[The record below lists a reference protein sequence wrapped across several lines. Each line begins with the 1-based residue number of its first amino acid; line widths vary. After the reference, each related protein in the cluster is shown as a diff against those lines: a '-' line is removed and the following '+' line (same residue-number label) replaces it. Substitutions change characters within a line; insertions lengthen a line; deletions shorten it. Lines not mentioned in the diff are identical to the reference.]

1 MKKQLFALMLAGSF
15 TMLSSSISAATTC
28 QHPVKEIDACAQVT
42 WTLGPKYGI
51 FSKAQVKLTAKDG
64 SALKNVPELEIYPWM
79 KMENGHEHG
88 ARETVTKMSG
98 PGEYEVSMIHL
109 MKMPG
114 EWFLRI
120 KRPKAKAQS
129 DYLVSIPITIAP

>member
-1 MKKQLFALMLAGSF
+1 MKKQLFALALVVG
-15 TMLSSSISAATTC
+15 LVILNPSIAAAKTC
-28 QHPVKEIDACAQVT
+28 QYPVKEIDACAEVT
-42 WTLGPKYGI
+42 WTLGPRFGI

-64 SALKNVPELEIYPWM
+64 SPLKNVPELEIYPWM

-88 ARETVTKMSG
+88 ARETVTKMSA

-120 KRPKAKAQS
+120 KKPKAKSQS
-129 DYLVSIPITIAP
+129 DYLVSIPIVITP

>member
-1 MKKQLFALMLAGSF
+1 MKKQLFALMLVVGFS
-15 TMLSSSISAATTC
+15 MLHSSTSAANTC
-28 QHPVKEIDACAQVT
+28 THPVKEIDACAQVT
-42 WTLGPKYGI
+42 WTLGPKFGI
-51 FSKAQVKLTAKDG
+51 FSKALVKLTAKDG
-64 SALKNVPELEIYPWM
+64 SALKNIPELEIYPWM

-88 ARETVTKMSG
+88 ARETVTKVTA

-120 KRPKAKAQS
+120 KKPKAKAQS
-129 DYLVSIPITIAP
+129 DYLVSIPIAITP